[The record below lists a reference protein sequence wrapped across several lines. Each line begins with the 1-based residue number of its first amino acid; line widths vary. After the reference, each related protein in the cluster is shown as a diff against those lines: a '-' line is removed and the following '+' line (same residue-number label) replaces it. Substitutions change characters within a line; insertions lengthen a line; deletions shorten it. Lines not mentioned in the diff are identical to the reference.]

1 MEHGADAYI
10 EKPFSVEYLRV
21 TVANLLKN
29 REQLCRHFMES
40 PFIKADTIAQSKA
53 DKQFISKLEEYV
65 ARHLENPDLSVDDMA
80 GAMNMGRAH
89 FFRKMKGV
97 LGIGPN
103 EYLRLTRLKKAAA
116 LLQEKEY
123 GIVEIAYMVGFSTPS
138 YFSSCF
144 KKQFGVLPKDFV

>member
-1 MEHGADAYI
+1 M
-10 EKPFSVEYLRV
+10 
-21 TVANLLKN
+21 
-29 REQLCRHFMES
+29 
-40 PFIKADTIAQSKA
+40 
-53 DKQFISKLEEYV
+53 
-65 ARHLENPDLSVDDMA
+65 ENPDLSVDDMA
-80 GAMNMGRAH
+80 GAMNMGRSN
-89 FFRKMKGV
+89 FFRKLKGV

-144 KKQFGVLPKDFV
+144 KNSLVCCRKTLFSSRDKMFAGKSR

>member
-1 MEHGADAYI
+1 MSTSMEQKIEGLEHGADAYI

-65 ARHLENPDLSVDDMA
+65 ARHLENPDLSVD
-80 GAMNMGRAH
+80 
-89 FFRKMKGV
+89 
-97 LGIGPN
+97 PS
-103 EYLRLTRLKKAAA
+103 
-116 LLQEKEY
+116 
-123 GIVEIAYMVGFSTPS
+123 STS
-138 YFSSCF
+138 ITSKFLY
-144 KKQFGVLPKDFV
+144 V